1 MLCAL
6 ICAFITIG
14 FSVLWA
20 DRNGYLNIRTIVGVC
35 GFKQRFSLP
44 CPGCGWTHAA
54 QAFITGHF
62 IEAFITQPA
71 AALFSL
77 IAVLMAFFSLLF
89 ALFGIDFGL
98 PKRIFSPAGTKLLLI
113 AAISV
118 ILAGWMVT
126 LARTIVENAKL

>member
-1 MLCAL
+1 M
-6 ICAFITIG
+6 
-14 FSVLWA
+14 
-20 DRNGYLNIRTIVGVC
+20 
-35 GFKQRFSLP
+35 P

-54 QAFITGHF
+54 QAFISGHL
-62 IEAFITQPA
+62 IEAFVTQPA

-77 IAVLMAFFSLLF
+77 IAVLTAFFALLF

-118 ILAGWMVT
+118 IVAGWMVT
-126 LARTIVENAKL
+126 LARTIIENTKL